1 MWTKNQIVMGN
12 LHRNYKSKE
21 EMQAL
26 MKKRFDYLQK
36 KERDKL
42 VNGKEF
48 VKVPNKELQRLR
60 IDVYPYLM

>member
-1 MWTKNQIVMGN
+1 MEN

-26 MKKRFDYLQK
+26 MEKRFDYLPK
-36 KERDKL
+36 KD
-42 VNGKEF
+42 GKEF

-60 IDVYPYLM
+60 IDAYP